1 MISASFMPFVV
12 TADGALG
19 HEANA
24 FMYHL
29 ADKKFGTSLYA
40 HKDAFCCPYY
50 IWGSKVKWRRVEIED
65 VAGLLYLPE

>member
-19 HEANA
+19 HEAKA
-24 FMYHL
+24 FMCHL

-40 HKDAFCCPYY
+40 HKDAF
-50 IWGSKVKWRRVEIED
+50 
-65 VAGLLYLPE
+65 LLSVLHLGQ